1 MAENKEKKGIKS
13 KIKVIVTFI
22 ILYLIDQL
30 FRIIDGKWFLLG
42 FLLLLA
48 LIFLAGLF
56 DKLVHKKSNNIKVDN
71 NISSH

>member
-48 LIFLAGLF
+48 LILLGGLF
-56 DKLVHKKSNNIKVDN
+56 DKLVHKKIK
-71 NISSH
+71 